1 MDEDFFFGD
10 FFFGDFFV
18 GDNCNNRAMLFR
30 SIPIFLQRFVFGF
43 RYVPDLHGRMVL
55 FFLGV
60 LGVLGV
66 LGFLGS
72 QRRVFLF
79 LRVPFGQRGIM

>member
-10 FFFGDFFV
+10 FFFGDFFF
-18 GDNCNNRAMLFR
+18 GDICNNRVMLFR
-30 SIPIFLQRFVFGF
+30 SIPIFLQRLVFGF
-43 RYVPDLHGRMVL
+43 RYVPDLHGRMDL
-55 FFLGV
+55 FF
-60 LGVLGV
+60 LGV